1 MTSGLPT
8 PNGERHVVMI
18 CAMALDVRK
27 AASMVIR
34 PDTREA
40 IEVKAGVH
48 TGKEQSLPL
57 RNTFQ
62 ICNHDTGSVVAGIVG
77 SKLPRYCVF
86 GDTVNTASRMQ
97 SQSAGKSM
105 NVYYVFSHIH

>member
-1 MTSGLPT
+1 
-8 PNGERHVVMI
+8 MI

-48 TGKEQSLPL
+48 TGLKTQK
-57 RNTFQ
+57 
-62 ICNHDTGSVVAGIVG
+62 I
-77 SKLPRYCVF
+77 
-86 GDTVNTASRMQ
+86 
-97 SQSAGKSM
+97 
-105 NVYYVFSHIH
+105 